1 MSSYQGKHS
10 QPSRA
15 TKNIAKIA
23 LAGAIIGAP
32 VVLAAAPAN
41 AVNWDAVAQCESGGN
56 WGANTG
62 NGYYGGLQFT
72 AGTWKANGG
81 SGSPAHASREDQI
94 RVAENVARTQGMHA
108 WPHCG
113 THGGASGGRVHASA
127 PKKTASAQSAPR
139 QAAAV
144 PAVAVARPQSNP
156 SGDYVV
162 QTGDT
167 LTKIAKDKQ
176 IAGGWSTL
184 MDKNKGYI
192 FDKDLIL
199 VGQKIATK

>member
-10 QPSRA
+10 KPSRA

-23 LAGAIIGAP
+23 LAGAIVGAP

-41 AVNWDAVAQCESGGN
+41 AVNWDAVARCESGGN

-62 NGYYGGLQFT
+62 NGYFGGLQF
-72 AGTWKANGG
+72 AKGTWNANGG
-81 SGSPAHASREDQI
+81 NGSPAHASREEQI

-113 THGGASGGRVHASA
+113 THGGASGVRTHASA
-127 PKKTASAQSAPR
+127 HKKTASAQSAPK
-139 QAAAV
+139 QAPAV

-156 SGDYVV
+156 NGDYVV
-162 QTGDT
+162 QAGDT
-167 LTKIAKDKQ
+167 LTKIAADKH
-176 IAGGWSTL
+176 IPDGWPTL
-184 MDKNKGYI
+184 MEKNKGYI

-199 VGQKIATK
+199 VGQKIAT